1 MDNEESKTVQEG
13 PHIYLVEN
21 DLFDWERPSKPGW
34 MHIGF
39 FKYNAKTEPIESLGL
54 DIVNEVVEGY
64 HVVASAAKYLANVI
78 RLNSQNKYG
87 TRYRDAGEEVDGPKE
102 DLVVFNGNISIY
114 STGQIPGTELQ
125 GYDLEESGKI
135 WLARP
140 STELFRNPEGLYE
153 VIFGEDNMG
162 KIARIEAILK
172 GINQIKIDKGRGE
185 SRARHKAYQRARG
198 DEQERIHGTF
208 GRGF

>member
-1 MDNEESKTVQEG
+1 MRRDEEELAQEG
-13 PHIYLVEN
+13 EHIYLVEN

-34 MHIGF
+34 MNFGL
-39 FKYNAKTEPIESLGL
+39 FKYNAKTEPSRSLGL
-54 DIVNEVVEGY
+54 DVVNEVVDGY

-78 RLNSQNKYG
+78 RLNKDKNHG
-87 TRYRDAGEEVDGPKE
+87 YRDSGEDVEGKSQE
-102 DLVVFNGNISIY
+102 LVVFNGNISIY

-125 GYDLEESGKI
+125 GHDLDEAGKI

-140 STELFRNPEGLYE
+140 PTELFRSPEGLYE

-162 KIARIEAILK
+162 KISRIEAILR
-172 GINQIKIDKGRGE
+172 GINQLKVDKARGE
-185 SRARHKAYQRARG
+185 SRARHRAYERARG